1 MRLNIDKTQN
11 PNANYWAV
19 WFRRAL
25 WLGIIQDFVLGFPAI
40 FFPNQLLALLGQTE
54 AVDPSHA
61 SFAATVLVVL
71 GAMYIP
77 AAVNPYKYPV
87 VAWLSVL
94 ARPPGIIFFF
104 FLYPGNYP
112 LFGIVDTVLTLI
124 QIPTLA
130 LAFYGTPKLHPKYRD
145 PVDPK
150 AQSPFGYTGTSFTD
164 LRSVVWSDPYEGE
177 LPYHVGLG
185 PIKLITFFNH
195 SARNLADKRDLLPYY
210 DKLIHSNGISL
221 TGVWQITEDNPFSGY
236 FSNGSQGL
244 VLARASVAGLAIT
257 ANTRR
262 AFGFGGKLFPT
273 LDPNEKAYPAN
284 FVTVSRLSGIRTQ
297 HIIDIDSSN
306 APQIGLGPLP
316 NLINRVI
323 FRLFDTRPGVRSLH
337 PISTLGLKPGEAVV
351 TPDQMML
358 KVDPEMPRISESD
371 FREELRIKHYP
382 DCKLVF
388 QIYVRNENDS
398 AWNRIGKLSFTED
411 VTSESGDKRL
421 HFWIPRT
428 TT

>member
-1 MRLNIDKTQN
+1 MLLEVDKKRI

-25 WLGIIQDFVLGFPAI
+25 WLGIIQNFVLGFPAI

-71 GAMYIP
+71 GMMCIP

-94 ARPPGIIFFF
+94 ARPLVVIFFF
-104 FLYPGNYP
+104 FLYPGNYS

-130 LAFYGTPKLHPKYRD
+130 LAFFGTPKLHSKYRD

-150 AQSPFGYTGTSFTD
+150 AQSPLGYTGTSFAD

-177 LPYHVGLG
+177 LPYHVGFG
-185 PIKLITFFNH
+185 PLKLVTFCNH
-195 SARNLADKRDLLPYY
+195 AARNLADMRDLLPYY
-210 DKLIHSNGISL
+210 DKLLHPNGISL
-221 TGVWQITEDNPFSGY
+221 TGVWEITEDNPFSGY

-244 VLARASVAGLAIT
+244 VLARASVAGLSIT

-262 AFGFGGKLFPT
+262 AFGVGGKLFPT
-273 LDPNEKAYPAN
+273 LDPSEKVYPAN
-284 FVTVSRLSGIRTQ
+284 FVTVSCISGVRTK
-297 HIIDIDSSN
+297 HIIDIESTN
-306 APQIGLGPLP
+306 APDTGFGLVA
-316 NLINRVI
+316 NLIGRVL
-323 FRLFDTRPGVRSLH
+323 FRLFDTRPGVRPLH
-337 PISTLGLKPGEAVV
+337 PISTLGLKPGEPVV
-351 TPDQMML
+351 TPDRIML
-358 KVDPEMPRISESD
+358 KVDPKMPRISESD
-371 FREELRIKHYP
+371 FREELRVKHYP

-388 QIYVRNENDS
+388 LIYVRNENDS
-398 AWNRIGKLSFTED
+398 TWSRIGKISFTED
-411 VTSESGDKRL
+411 VTSESSDKRL